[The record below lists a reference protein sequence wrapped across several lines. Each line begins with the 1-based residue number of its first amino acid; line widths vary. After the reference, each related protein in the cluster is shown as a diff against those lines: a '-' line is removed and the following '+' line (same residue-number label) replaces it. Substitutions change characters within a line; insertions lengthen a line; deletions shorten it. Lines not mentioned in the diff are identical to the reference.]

1 MTILINFYKDVKACV
16 QPNENYQ
23 CPEGL
28 TLRHNLCYP
37 SQPGTEEETYVP
49 SPRKTPSMSEHT
61 IPLVTAA
68 VGIPLLLIFLS
79 VIIWKCNCCRC
90 KRVKS
95 ANTEDHTN
103 KDDRKKNK
111 YSLVPQ
117 KDEDQS
123 VNTNEKRKCKSVKEK
138 RAENVQN
145 FHLPEKETKANVFT
159 NRKDIQNSNDSS
171 EITNIIT
178 SLEGSHAK
186 YFITRQPHKY
196 KPIISYISETP
207 LTERKK
213 VPSPCRRHNKFTK
226 YKSMRPLYFKELRDL
241 FNERKSSESEGSED

>member
-103 KDDRKKNK
+103 KDDRKKIK

-117 KDEDQS
+117 K
-123 VNTNEKRKCKSVKEK
+123 R
-138 RAENVQN
+138 
-145 FHLPEKETKANVFT
+145 
-159 NRKDIQNSNDSS
+159 
-171 EITNIIT
+171 
-178 SLEGSHAK
+178 
-186 YFITRQPHKY
+186 
-196 KPIISYISETP
+196 
-207 LTERKK
+207 
-213 VPSPCRRHNKFTK
+213 
-226 YKSMRPLYFKELRDL
+226 
-241 FNERKSSESEGSED
+241 